1 MKIEPN
7 NIYLG
12 DCRKLLKDVPDECVD
27 LVCSDV
33 AYQIQSRGG
42 SGNMGGY
49 WTDQQTRKGKIF
61 KSNDIDIS
69 EYIGDLYRVLKDRTH
84 CYLMCND
91 YNLMHFLDVIGCSD
105 FHFTKMLVWD
115 KCSKICGRYYMG
127 QKEYIIMLR
136 KGGDRPINECG
147 TPDILSVPIPPNKRK
162 DKDGLINQTEKP
174 VKLMEVLVR
183 NSTNVGDV
191 VLDPFMGSGTTARAC
206 VNLERKYIGFE
217 IDERQVNFVRNELA
231 SMCKQLNLFEQ

>member
-1 MKIEPN
+1 MLELN
-7 NIYLG
+7 RIYQG
-12 DCRKLLKDVPDECVD
+12 DCRKLLKLIDSDSID

-33 AYQIQSRGG
+33 AYPVQSRGG
-42 SGNMGGY
+42 SGSMGGY
-49 WTDQQTRKGKIF
+49 WTESQTRKGKIF

-69 EYIGDLYRVLKDRTH
+69 DYINDLYRILKDRSH

-91 YNLMHFLDVIGCSD
+91 YNLMHFLDVVGKSE
-105 FHFTKMLVWD
+105 FHFTKCLIWD
-115 KCSKICGRYYMG
+115 KCAKICGRYYMA

-147 TPDILSVPIPPNKRK
+147 TSDILSVPIPTNKRK

-174 VKLMEVLVR
+174 VKLMETLIR

-217 IDERQVNFVRNELA
+217 IDQ
-231 SMCKQLNLFEQ
+231 

>member
-1 MKIEPN
+1 MMELN
-7 NIYLG
+7 NIYQG
-12 DCRKLLKDVPDECVD
+12 DCRKLLKLIDSDSID

-33 AYQIQSRGG
+33 AYPVQSRGG
-42 SGNMGGY
+42 SGSMGGY
-49 WTDQQTRKGKIF
+49 WTESQTRKGKIF
-61 KSNDIDIS
+61 KNNDIDIS
-69 EYIGDLYRVLKDRTH
+69 DYINDLYRILKDRSH

-91 YNLMHFLDVIGCSD
+91 YNLMHFLDVVGKSE
-105 FHFTKMLVWD
+105 FHFTKCLIWD
-115 KCSKICGRYYMG
+115 KCEKICGRYYMA

-147 TPDILSVPIPPNKRK
+147 TSDILSVPIPTNKRK

-174 VKLMEVLVR
+174 VKLMEILIR
-183 NSTNVGDV
+183 NSTNVDDV

-217 IDERQVNFVRNELA
+217 IDQRQVDFANNELKNM
-231 SMCKQLNLFEQ
+231 SRQLSLF